1 MEYSSTDFDS
11 LDYNSERIK
20 DYLRQ
25 LPNNTPAQLY
35 KKISKFGYIGQDKAK
50 KAVSLLAFR
59 HVNRLRKIYL
69 DGIDKKKL
77 PSKDNY
83 LLLGP
88 TGCGKTFLVETL
100 FNQILKLPTVIIDIT
115 SFSETGY
122 VGTDPVAILTRLIQA
137 SDDPAIASIGIVC
150 IDEFDKISTGKNNAV
165 FAGAG
170 TTKDVGGLGVQ
181 KELLK
186 MLEGAEINVPNS
198 VTHSSYAERISFN
211 TEHITFIA
219 SGAFS
224 GFKNVITST
233 KNRIGFGNTHE
244 EVDANKKTVA
254 VSYNREDV
262 EKVSYFEQYGMM
274 PELIGRFSRIVP
286 FAALGEKDLNKILTK
301 NTISQYAKELEL
313 EGVKLVV
320 DKKVKDKVVKEAL
333 ERETGARGLKYALLE
348 YLEDA
353 CFDLY
358 SSKKK
363 IKELTLSLKD
373 DEIVSEL
380 S

>member
-1 MEYSSTDFDS
+1 MEYSSHDLDG
-11 LDYNSERIK
+11 LDYNTVRIK
-20 DYLRQ
+20 DYLNQ
-25 LPNNTPAQLY
+25 LPNNTPAQLF

-69 DGIDKKKL
+69 DGIDKNIL

-83 LLLGP
+83 LLMGP
-88 TGCGKTFLVETL
+88 TGCGKTFLVEIL
-100 FNQILKLPTVIIDIT
+100 FNQILKLPTIIIDIT

-137 SDDPAIASIGIVC
+137 ADDPAIASIGIVC

-170 TTKDVGGLGVQ
+170 TTKDVSGLGVQ

-211 TEHITFIA
+211 TENVTFIA

-244 EVDANKKTVA
+244 EVDEDKKTVA

-286 FAALGEKDLNKILTK
+286 FASLGEKDLNKILTK

-313 EGVKLVV
+313 EGVKLIV
-320 DKKVKDKVVKEAL
+320 DKKVKEKVVKEAL

-363 IKELTLSLKD
+363 IKELTLTLKD
-373 DEIVSEL
+373 DEIVSKL

>member
-1 MEYSSTDFDS
+1 
-11 LDYNSERIK
+11 
-20 DYLRQ
+20 
-25 LPNNTPAQLY
+25 
-35 KKISKFGYIGQDKAK
+35 
-50 KAVSLLAFR
+50 
-59 HVNRLRKIYL
+59 
-69 DGIDKKKL
+69 
-77 PSKDNY
+77 
-83 LLLGP
+83 
-88 TGCGKTFLVETL
+88 
-100 FNQILKLPTVIIDIT
+100 
-115 SFSETGY
+115 
-122 VGTDPVAILTRLIQA
+122 
-137 SDDPAIASIGIVC
+137 
-150 IDEFDKISTGKNNAV
+150 
-165 FAGAG
+165 
-170 TTKDVGGLGVQ
+170 
-181 KELLK
+181 
-186 MLEGAEINVPNS
+186 
-198 VTHSSYAERISFN
+198 
-211 TEHITFIA
+211 
-219 SGAFS
+219 
-224 GFKNVITST
+224 
-233 KNRIGFGNTHE
+233 
-244 EVDANKKTVA
+244 
-254 VSYNREDV
+254 
-262 EKVSYFEQYGMM
+262 M

>member
-1 MEYSSTDFDS
+1 MEFSSLDIES
-11 LDYNSERIK
+11 LDYNTNRIK
-20 DYLRQ
+20 EYLHQ

-69 DGIDKKKL
+69 EGIDKKLL

-83 LLLGP
+83 LLMGP
-88 TGCGKTFLVETL
+88 TGCGKTFLVEIL

-122 VGTDPVAILTRLIQA
+122 VGTDPVAILTRLIHA
-137 SDDPAIASIGIVC
+137 ADDPAIASIGIVC

-186 MLEGAEINVPNS
+186 MLEGAEVNVPNS
-198 VTHSSYAERISFN
+198 ITHSSYAERVSFN
-211 TEHITFIA
+211 TEHVTFIA

-224 GFKNVITST
+224 GFKNVINTT
-233 KNRIGFGNTHE
+233 KNRIGFGNAHE
-244 EVDANKKTVA
+244 ETEDKNTVA
-254 VSYNREDV
+254 VSYEREDV

-286 FAALGEKDLNKILTK
+286 FKALGEKDLNKILSK
-301 NTISQYAKELEL
+301 NTITQYAKELEL

-363 IKELTLSLKD
+363 IKQLTLTLKD

-380 S
+380 N

>member
-1 MEYSSTDFDS
+1 MNFSSTES
-11 LDYNSERIK
+11 LEEKEYIA
-20 DYLRQ
+20 DYLSQ
-25 LPNNTPAQLY
+25 IPSNSPAELF
-35 KKISKFGYIGQDKAK
+35 KEISKFGYIGQDNAK

-59 HVNRLRKIYL
+59 HVNRLRKIFM
-69 DGIDKKKL
+69 DGIDKRLL
-77 PSKDNY
+77 PTKENY

-115 SFSETGY
+115 SYSETGY

-137 SDDPAIASIGIVC
+137 AQDSLIAQIGIVC

-186 MLEGAEINVPNS
+186 MLEGAELDVPTS
-198 VTHSSYAERISFN
+198 VTHSSYADRRAFK
-211 TEHITFIA
+211 TEHVTFLA

-224 GFKNVITST
+224 GFRQIVNASK
-233 KNRIGFGNTHE
+233 KQIGFGGNSE
-244 EVDANKKTVA
+244 DYEDPNKVA

-262 EKVSYFEQYGMM
+262 DKVSYFERYGMM

-286 FAALGEKDLNKILTK
+286 FHALGKKELKMILSK
-301 NTISQYAKELEL
+301 NTIEQYSKEFEL
-313 EGVKLVV
+313 EGAKLKI
-320 DKKVKDKVVKEAL
+320 DEKVIDKVVEDAFI
-333 ERETGARGLKYALLE
+333 RETGARGLKYALLE

-353 CFDLY
+353 CFDFY

-363 IKELTLSLKD
+363 IKEVALTMKKG
-373 DEIVSEL
+373 EIETKMK
-380 S
+380 

>member
-1 MEYSSTDFDS
+1 MEYSSSDLDG
-11 LDYNSERIK
+11 LDYNSERIR

-25 LPNNTPAQLY
+25 LPNNTPAQLF

-69 DGIDKKKL
+69 DGIDKKIL

-83 LLLGP
+83 LLMGP
-88 TGCGKTFLVETL
+88 TGCGKTFLVEIL
-100 FNQILKLPTVIIDIT
+100 FNQILNLPTVIIDIT

-137 SDDPAIASIGIVC
+137 ADDPATASIGIVC

-211 TEHITFIA
+211 TENVTFIA

-224 GFKNVITST
+224 GFKNIITTT

-244 EVDANKKTVA
+244 EVNENKKTVA

-320 DKKVKDKVVKEAL
+320 DKKVKEKVVKEAL

-353 CFDLY
+353 CYDLY

-363 IKELTLSLKD
+363 IKQLTLTLKD
-373 DEIVSEL
+373 DEIVSAL
-380 S
+380 D